1 MDQPPQIH
9 SLPETM
15 PLAQTIAGGLGA
27 ELAPAELRVF
37 EDREFKLR
45 PGTDPAGRHCVVIA
59 CLHGDRMRSP
69 QDRFMQLL
77 FLVAALRDH
86 RARRIDLLLP
96 YLAYARKDRRTQP
109 LDSLSLRYAA
119 QLIEAAGADSVST
132 LEAHSLPAFDNAF
145 RIPAHS
151 LPGHAL
157 LAAAVRDQLGDALRD
172 DALVVAS
179 PDAGG
184 IKRAQLWR
192 ETLSGAPPRSAGRA
206 TASTQRATIG
216 FANLIK
222 RRSLGHLSGQ
232 ETVCGEVGQ
241 RVVLL
246 VDDLIVS
253 GSTLARAARALVTA
267 GAAQV
272 IAVVTHDLRA
282 TGALA
287 RLGEAG
293 ISRLI
298 TSDSV
303 PEPGDDIDMNAP
315 IRRERIACADALA
328 ALVRRAAGEGPAAR
342 WAIPGGSDPAGTMAP

>member
-1 MDQPPQIH
+1 MDQQAQIH
-9 SLPETM
+9 SLPEM
-15 PLAQTIAGGLGA
+15 IPLAQTIASGIGA

-59 CLHGDRMRSP
+59 CLHGDRLRSP

-96 YLAYARKDRRTQP
+96 YLAYARKDLRTQP
-109 LDSLSLRYAA
+109 LDGLSLRYAA

-145 RIPAHS
+145 RIPAYS
-151 LPGHAL
+151 VPGHAL
-157 LAAAVRDQLGDALRD
+157 LAATVHDQLGEALRTG
-172 DALVVAS
+172 ALVVAS

-192 ETLSGAPPRSAGRA
+192 EALSGLRAPSSGQTGGEP
-206 TASTQRATIG
+206 QQATIG
-216 FANLIK
+216 FASLIK

-232 ETVCGEVGQ
+232 ETVCGEVQQ

-253 GSTLARAARALVTA
+253 GNTLAKAARALVNA

-272 IAVVTHDLRA
+272 IAAVTHDLRA
-282 TGALA
+282 AGALA

-298 TSDSV
+298 ASDSV
-303 PEPGDDIDMNAP
+303 PEPEDDVATRAP
-315 IRRERIACADALA
+315 IHVERVTCATVLTRLA
-328 ALVRRAAGEGPAAR
+328 RRAAGGGPAAL
-342 WAIPGGSDPAGTMAP
+342 